1 MPSNVLAFD
10 AIDTR
15 RTEGLDRFI
24 EQRVGGRKTDE
35 WAAENYKGV
44 IQNVIL
50 TFGLRTVMEIGGGRS
65 PLFSQEEAENLGLDY
80 TVNDI
85 SDAELSLAP
94 SWTSKARF
102 DAAGDLPAE
111 LEGKFD
117 LIFSKMV
124 LEHVSSGRRY
134 YENAFRCLRKGGV
147 ALTFYPTM
155 FCLPFVVNRIIP
167 EAASRAILLAM
178 DGYRSDDQ
186 RPKFPAYYSW
196 CYSTKS
202 CETKIKNLGFSSV
215 RIVPFY
221 GHSYYENLPGL
232 KTIHRA
238 TTNLIK
244 GWDFHP
250 LSSYAFSFC
259 MK

>member
-1 MPSNVLAFD
+1 MASHALASD
-10 AIDTR
+10 VTYPQHAG
-15 RTEGLDRFI
+15 GLDNFV
-24 EQRVGGRKTDE
+24 EQCASGQRTDE
-35 WAAENYKGV
+35 WASENYKNV
-44 IQNVIL
+44 IQNIIQTL
-50 TFGLRTVMEIGGGRS
+50 GLRRVMEIGGGRS
-65 PLFSQEEAENLGLDY
+65 PLFSRKEAEALGLEY

-85 SDAELSLAP
+85 SEAELSIAP
-94 SWTSKARF
+94 DWTKKACF
-102 DAAGDLPAE
+102 DAAGDIPDGLQ
-111 LEGKFD
+111 GKFD

-134 YENAFRCLRKGGV
+134 YENIFRCLRSGGV
-147 ALTFYPTM
+147 AMTFYPTM
-155 FCLPFVVNRIIP
+155 FCMPFVVNRIIP

-196 CYSTKS
+196 CYSTRH
-202 CETKIKNLGFSSV
+202 CETKIKNIGFSSV
-215 RIVPFY
+215 KIVPFY
-221 GHSYYENLPGL
+221 GHSYYESLPGL
-232 KTIHRA
+232 KTLHRA

-244 GWDFHP
+244 EYDFHP